1 MHTTLHST
9 HSMTLAAIVSG
20 VTGWDGRAGLLRA
33 AGRCYRLGRHGDLRL
48 FLLVLLGHGIF
59 FSLWHMLC
67 RADWWGGWVGF
78 WDEMMTTLALAH
90 SLTH

>member
-1 MHTTLHST
+1 
-9 HSMTLAAIVSG
+9 MTLATIVSG

-59 FSLWHMLC
+59 LSFWHVLC
-67 RADWWGGWVGF
+67 RVMIAVQKAGRVVISG
-78 WDEMMTTLALAH
+78 TRR
-90 SLTH
+90 